1 MRISGQGGLKNGL
14 RLEKMYEVLIS
25 HEAEKYYNKQDKDTK
40 QRLNKC
46 IDNLGMEPLSGP
58 HIKRLHGEFEGKYR
72 YKMGNF
78 RIVYEVN
85 IKSRTVEVKSI
96 RGRGDIYKR

>member
-1 MRISGQGGLKNGL
+1 MRTLRLEGLKGGQ

-25 HEAEKYYNKQDKDTK
+25 HEAEKQYKRQDKDTK
-40 QRLNKC
+40 RRLNNC
-46 IDNLGMEPLSGP
+46 IDNLSREPLSGP

-72 YKMGNF
+72 YEMGAF

-85 IKSRTVEVKSI
+85 VKDKTIEIKSIGGS
-96 RGRGDIYKR
+96 GDVYK

>member
-1 MRISGQGGLKNGL
+1 MRTLSLEGLKGGQ

-25 HEAEKYYNKQDKDTK
+25 HEAEKQYKRQDKDTK
-40 QRLNKC
+40 RRLNNC
-46 IDNLGMEPLSGP
+46 IDNLSREPLSGP

-72 YKMGNF
+72 YEMGAF

-85 IKSRTVEVKSI
+85 VKDKTIEIKSIGGS
-96 RGRGDIYKR
+96 GDVYK